1 MKPDRLF
8 RLAPMLLTAVLAV
21 WGPAASAA
29 AELPDP
35 TYFRIQMEF
44 GDIARARAWLDA
56 GLDPDTM
63 GDAIGSGLMIA
74 AREGNIPLMEL
85 FLARGADIDRANGS
99 GETALMLAAWK
110 GHAQAAQWL
119 LDHGAS
125 INQGELRWSA
135 LHYAVFS
142 GHRELAHRLVERG
155 ADINAR
161 SSNGSSVL
169 MMAIY
174 EGHDDLAQWLVE
186 KGADVSPRNDWG
198 DGALEWSMKF
208 GRTKVARMITDAA
221 SFATAASVPK
231 AQWGEAKR
239 SLAAVEPSL
248 PPVDSEALQR
258 LLQLREFVAER
269 RLDVD
274 RIDRRIAAE
283 RARIHRATI
292 AASALPPAS
301 TTRLEITARRA
312 APEEQNARLVVD
324 QP

>member
-1 MKPDRLF
+1 MKPARLF
-8 RLAPMLLTAVLAV
+8 RLAPMILSAAL
-21 WGPAASAA
+21 AASAA
-29 AELPDP
+29 AGPPDP
-35 TYFRIQMEF
+35 VYFRIQMEL
-44 GDIARARAWLDA
+44 GDIDRARAWLDA

-74 AREGNIPLMEL
+74 AGEGNIPLMEL
-85 FLARGADIDRANGS
+85 FLARGAAIDKTNGA

-110 GHAQAAQWL
+110 GHAEAVQWL
-119 LDHGAS
+119 LDHGARV
-125 INQGELRWSA
+125 NQDGMRWSA

-142 GHRELAHRLVERG
+142 GHRELARRLVERG

-161 SSNGSSVL
+161 SANGSSVL

-174 EGHDDLAQWLVE
+174 EGHDDLAQWLVD

-208 GRTKVARMITDAA
+208 GRTKIARLITDAA
-221 SFATAASVPK
+221 SFAAAASVPK

-239 SLAAVEPSL
+239 SLAAVEP
-248 PPVDSEALQR
+248 PPPADSEELQR
-258 LLQLREFVAER
+258 LLRLREFVAER
-269 RLDVD
+269 RLDVGKL
-274 RIDRRIAAE
+274 DRRIAAE
-283 RARIHRATI
+283 RARIYRAGI
-292 AASALPPAS
+292 ATSALPPAAP

-312 APEEQNARLVVD
+312 APEDQDARLVVD